1 MIEHEVYHIVQDFE
15 HRLSHQGM
23 TLEAYLQYLGKTV
36 EEFKEERKSDAEK
49 NIKTRLVLQRII
61 SEYKVTVSADD
72 LNATIAEYAAKY
84 QMNIDDFKNA
94 MSPNDYS
101 FFQNNA
107 IMTKVL
113 NLLKSKNEKK

>member
-1 MIEHEVYHIVQDFE
+1 MIEHEVYHMVQDFE